1 MQMVDYALNYA
12 QRGWAVFPLKERDKS
27 PITAH
32 GFIDATTNETQIKS
46 WWAKHPNANIG
57 IATGDMSGGLVIID
71 IDVDESKGKHGD
83 EIFAQWQE
91 DNGCFIDSLNAV
103 TGSGGKHY
111 YFTSSEPFD
120 SAAGY
125 IEDIDIRANGGYVVA
140 PGSIH
145 PNGREYFFDDEDQD
159 IVCVQE
165 DSDVEYFLHEYYRL
179 GGKNNKDKKKFE
191 MPEKISKNRN
201 NFLRDL
207 QGKLAGQNLYTP
219 EEIKAQIRTINQTRC
234 DPPLSDDELEKTIF
248 KSTEKWVEKA
258 KTEPIKKEKQA
269 VDVNKFEFPEL
280 TKASDL
286 EEEDIPELAVY
297 VGVNEEVPFI
307 VEGTCI
313 LSAKSKLG
321 KSWLSL
327 ELCDAIT
334 KGNEFLGYK
343 TKKCSALY
351 FDFETGKKVRQNRL
365 RKLTKIVG
373 PRAQTFYIVDKAYRM
388 HEGFE
393 QQVEYYMNKDPDIG
407 IIVIDV
413 FTKVVKPK
421 PKEINDY
428 EYYYDVI
435 SGLNEISRKYHLSI
449 VLVCHDRKTVD
460 PADPFANILGSTALQ
475 GATDQM
481 IVMFKSKYD
490 DPVTHLSVKGR
501 TIDGIVDINAQM
513 KEGLWVRAE
522 NVATIKKCE
531 EYKKSVIYAAVKKVM
546 GLNTKWRGRC
556 SQFAQ
561 YCEEIGIDLELP
573 VDKSNSTDFRP
584 IGRAF
589 LDGDFQS
596 LLKSEGINL
605 DVGLPN
611 SSGGKIYTLTV
622 CTVCEDGFTV
632 CEDDENPYEI

>member
-258 KTEPIKKEKQA
+258 KAEPIKKEKQA
-269 VDVNKFEFPEL
+269 VDVNKLEFPEL

-546 GLNTKWRGRC
+546 ELNTKWRGRC

-596 LLKSEGINL
+596 LLSSEGIDL
-605 DVGLPN
+605 EVGKPN
-611 SSGGKIYTLTV
+611 SSGGKIYT
-622 CTVCEDGFTV
+622 FTV
-632 CEDDENPYEI
+632 RTVHDGWVTVHENDENPYEI